1 MLLDAMKSQQLRF
14 KVGDKVDCCFDQD
27 NPYRVTLDG
36 GVDVHAPFDDE
47 HCIRLYSCENNAC
60 NDEIHI

>member
-14 KVGDKVDCCFDQD
+14 NVGDKFDYCFDNGFEKGTVLALLDQE

-36 GVDVHAPFDDE
+36 GVDVHAPIDDE
-47 HCIRLYSCENNAC
+47 NCIRL
-60 NDEIHI
+60 

>member
-14 KVGDKVDCCFDQD
+14 KVGDKVECCFDNGWEKGTVLALWDED

-36 GVDVHAPFDDE
+36 GVDIHAPVDDE
-47 HCIRLYSCENNAC
+47 HCIRL
-60 NDEIHI
+60 